1 MGNATQKSLFEN
13 KFKSL
18 KLGNKLKVCKIER
31 EVEDVYNQGLS
42 FYFADTEIKH
52 PFACDGFINTT
63 LKPSNKILKLIIEYK
78 FNDDMK
84 QKVIIAKLLVQ
95 VIFYLKRF
103 EQAGNE
109 LPNVVMVGDIN
120 ECFVMHVNDLLKYL
134 DYNVD
139 WSVAPSE
146 AYKKCPD
153 MIADLT
159 NDESINPF
167 VFWIDENF
175 DFKSVIERIY
185 DLCENVKRYVR
196 VTEHN
201 ISSIFEYFR
210 DRVIFNKNNLTANEL
225 VHVFV
230 GLITN
235 SDEFFLHPKKKNTLI
250 TPNGNIPVNSASF
263 VSFFDQY
270 AREYTPQERMNF
282 TAIADRLLE
291 DTTRRRQGCFNTPT
305 KFVDF
310 AHRMIEKDLGENWR
324 DDYVVY
330 DCCCYDSE
338 TEFCSDKG
346 WKRFSDYTEGDKV
359 LQFNNDMT
367 ASFVYPLEYI
377 KYENEK
383 GWCSFSNS
391 QINFR
396 VTPDHDLVVFN
407 DTNKDK
413 QGNIV
418 VKKEKALS
426 VMERAYHVK
435 NVHTNV
441 FKSFIYNGDVHV
453 NEWILRLAV
462 AINADGC
469 FNKYRTL
476 GNHKNRTK
484 RNTRFTENDSEK
496 RDVFVI
502 AVKKERKKER
512 CRFLLEEAGINYV
525 SHDDKDGYTEFA
537 FHFPFNPKEFPVEWY
552 HLDKESKQIFLDE
565 IFLWDGSTQKSAFQ
579 KDLECVRKTYF
590 TTKKKDADL
599 VNFLMS
605 SSGYGVNYR
614 VDYRTN
620 LKPCYYV
627 AMTKYTT
634 AKLSNKSNKE
644 SFWKKEIS
652 NKEMCY
658 CFRVP
663 SGMLVVRRNNKVMIC
678 GNCGTGNLT
687 RDYRFKEL
695 YCSTLDKGE
704 LELGSRYNP
713 EAVKWQMDFLNDG
726 DDCFDKGLIKAFE
739 QNKPIVFFINPPYGR
754 NGGVGKL
761 SGTSESICF
770 TEIRKQMN
778 EVKMN
783 ADNLQHQFMFRIAKL
798 VEKYHIENAY
808 FALFSKPVWM
818 TGQRQRNF
826 LNYFASVFS
835 IEDAYLFQASHFADV
850 SEAWGISLTLWKSSL
865 KTRTEPLTDYSF
877 KLLDVLDDGNVDI
890 IGSHTLY
897 NTQGKVTGS
906 NWVCECLKKVKT
918 YDYPNLSSGLIV
930 SKKVTKG
937 RWCDNALGFMFN
949 HCNSVYKNA
958 QEVALF
964 SSAFSSGMGVQLV
977 TENFTRCTEL
987 FAARKLIEGNWINDK
1002 DEYFAPNESHPE
1014 YKRFEAE
1021 SIVFSLFHNSSNQT
1035 SMRQITYKGK
1045 LYDIPNEFFWMSKET
1060 MMSLA
1065 NEHHDD
1071 FMFNDARTSKERY
1084 VFTLLQKPEIVQ
1096 YLSETAKQLLSMATE
1111 MTIKSMKYRILFE
1124 SDHPDYHIHTWDAGY
1139 YQLKNL
1145 WKEYLPDDFKQFR
1158 DVFKQFGNELRPL
1171 VYELGFL
1178 RK

>member
-210 DRVIFNKNNLTANEL
+210 DRVLLKKDALSANEL
-225 VHVFV
+225 VTVFI

-235 SDEFFLHPKKKNTLI
+235 DDAYYLHPKKKNTLI

-291 DTTRRRQGCFNTPT
+291 DTTRRRQGAFFTPT

-310 AHRMIEKDLGENWR
+310 AHRMIEKELGEKWR
-324 DDYVVY
+324 DDYIVY
-330 DCCCYDSE
+330 DCCC
-338 TEFCSDKG
+338 
-346 WKRFSDYTEGDKV
+346 
-359 LQFNNDMT
+359 
-367 ASFVYPLEYI
+367 
-377 KYENEK
+377 
-383 GWCSFSNS
+383 
-391 QINFR
+391 
-396 VTPDHDLVVFN
+396 
-407 DTNKDK
+407 
-413 QGNIV
+413 
-418 VKKEKALS
+418 
-426 VMERAYHVK
+426 
-435 NVHTNV
+435 
-441 FKSFIYNGDVHV
+441 
-453 NEWILRLAV
+453 
-462 AINADGC
+462 
-469 FNKYRTL
+469 
-476 GNHKNRTK
+476 
-484 RNTRFTENDSEK
+484 
-496 RDVFVI
+496 
-502 AVKKERKKER
+502 
-512 CRFLLEEAGINYV
+512 
-525 SHDDKDGYTEFA
+525 
-537 FHFPFNPKEFPVEWY
+537 
-552 HLDKESKQIFLDE
+552 
-565 IFLWDGSTQKSAFQ
+565 GS
-579 KDLECVRKTYF
+579 L
-590 TTKKKDADL
+590 
-599 VNFLMS
+599 
-605 SSGYGVNYR
+605 
-614 VDYRTN
+614 
-620 LKPCYYV
+620 
-627 AMTKYTT
+627 
-634 AKLSNKSNKE
+634 
-644 SFWKKEIS
+644 
-652 NKEMCY
+652 
-658 CFRVP
+658 
-663 SGMLVVRRNNKVMIC
+663 
-678 GNCGTGNLT
+678 NLT

-713 EAVKWQMDFLNDG
+713 EATKWQMDFLNDC
-726 DDCFDKGLIKAFE
+726 DEKIDKGLIKAFKE
-739 QNKPIVFFINPPYGR
+739 NKPIVFFINPPYGTAAV
-754 NGGVGKL
+754 NG
-761 SGTSESICF
+761 STGTSRAG
-770 TEIRKQMN
+770 TNNTAIRDEMN
-778 EVKMN
+778 KIMFGGSE
-783 ADNLQHQFMFRIAKL
+783 NLQHQFMYRITKI
-798 VEKYHIENAY
+798 VQKYRLTNAY
-808 FALFSKPVWM
+808 FALFSKPIWLS
-818 TGQRQRNF
+818 GAKQGKFLKNF
-826 LNYFASVFS
+826 SS
-835 IEDAYLFQASHFADV
+835 QWECKDAYLFQASHFADV
-850 SEAWGISLTLWKSSL
+850 SDAWGISLTLWKSDNQA
-865 KTRTEPLTDYSF
+865 TPITEYNM
-877 KLLDVLDDGNVDI
+877 KLIDILDDGSIDVF
-890 IGSHTLY
+890 GHHTIY
-897 NTQGKVTGS
+897 NSAFFYKAS
-906 NWVCECLKKVKT
+906 DWVKEPIKFLKEKKSFPCLT
-918 YDYPNLSSGLIV
+918 SGLKLDTLGRDRNEL
-930 SKKVTKG
+930 SMMLGSLTLKG
-937 RWCDNALGFMFN
+937 NNVKENSTGVLWLTSTYANG
-949 HCNSVYKNA
+949 HCA
-958 QEVALF
+958 CAC
-964 SSAFSSGMGVQLV
+964 A
-977 TENFTRCTEL
+977 ENFTRCTAL
-987 FAARKLIEGNWINDK
+987 FTARKLIEGNWINDK
-1002 DEYFAPNESHPE
+1002 DEYLAPNENHPD
-1014 YKRFEAE
+1014 YKRFEAD
-1021 SIVFSLFHNSSNQT
+1021 SIVYSLFHNSSNQT

-1045 LYDIPNEFFWMSKET
+1045 LYDIPNEFFWMSKDT

-1065 NEHHDD
+1065 NENHDD

-1084 VFTLLQKPEIVQ
+1084 VFTLLQKPEIAQ
-1096 YLSETAKQLLSMATE
+1096 NLSETAKQLLQMATD
-1111 MTIKSMKYRILFE
+1111 MTVNSMKYRTLFE
-1124 SDHPDYHIHTWDAGY
+1124 SDHPDHHIHTWDAGY

-1158 DVFKQFGNELRPL
+1158 ELFKKFGNELKPL
-1171 VYELGFL
+1171 VYEVGFL